1 MGSLELVKV
10 ELKKNLNGLWNCSVL
25 TEDVK
30 TELLLKFPLL
40 RHFVNHV
47 LKLDSTNQR
56 S

>member
-10 ELKKNLNGLWNCSVL
+10 ELKKNLNGLCNHSVL

-30 TELLLKFPLL
+30 TELLLKFALL
-40 RHFVNHV
+40 KHFVNHV
-47 LKLDSTNQR
+47 LKLGSTDQR